1 MGCERDAA
9 HVSTRPTAPW
19 NPARRTPRWLAAAPQ
34 RPRRPFPQAT
44 APAGAP
50 PSPSPRGPPLWNLRP
65 ASASPAQAQRSA
77 ALATPFAGTLSHRAA
92 RPVASLCLILASHV
106 GIPLSVPIRGSAAD
120 PALTGLGE
128 EG

>member
-9 HVSTRPTAPW
+9 HVSARPPAPW

-34 RPRRPFPQAT
+34 RPRRPFPQ
-44 APAGAP
+44 PLPAP
-50 PSPSPRGPPLWNLRP
+50 PSSTPPRPARP
-65 ASASPAQAQRSA
+65 GTCVQASASASASPARAQQRSPRHA
-77 ALATPFAGTLSHRAA
+77 PRR
-92 RPVASLCLILASHV
+92 RPLCLILASHV

>member
-1 MGCERDAA
+1 
-9 HVSTRPTAPW
+9 
-19 NPARRTPRWLAAAPQ
+19 
-34 RPRRPFPQAT
+34 
-44 APAGAP
+44 
-50 PSPSPRGPPLWNLRP
+50 LRP

-77 ALATPFAGTLSHRAA
+77 ALATPLAGTLSHRAA